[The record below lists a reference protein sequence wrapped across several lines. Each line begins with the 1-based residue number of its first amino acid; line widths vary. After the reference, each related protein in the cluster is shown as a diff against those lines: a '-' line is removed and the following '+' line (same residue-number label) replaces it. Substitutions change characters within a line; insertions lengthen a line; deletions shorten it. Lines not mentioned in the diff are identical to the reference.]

1 LKLGVGSCT
10 QNSAKA
16 SKNEALRSKT
26 MNMSVNFPN
35 SKSKHLNPEQ
45 TAEFG
50 RRVDEIR
57 REVMES
63 LGEQDAK
70 YIYKIRNFVRYSEIA
85 SRGMLMF
92 GGWIPPVWVIGTG
105 LLGISKIVENM
116 ELGHNV
122 MHGQFDWLNDP
133 SLNGANYDWDT
144 MATGD
149 DWKYTHNYVHHTYT
163 NIVGKDHDVGYGLLR
178 VSESQKWEPRFLFNI
193 PLAIQL
199 MVFFEWYVG
208 VQNLHLEDALVY
220 KTKTWKQVWADATK
234 FRKKARRQILKD
246 YVFFPLI
253 AGPNALPVLAGNAI
267 ANVIRS
273 LWSSAVIFNGHFTED
288 AETFEADNVEN
299 ETRAEWYLRQIR
311 GSSNFTGTDWL
322 HILSGNLSHQI
333 EHHLFPDMPANRYAE
348 VAPKIK
354 ALCAEYDI
362 NYNEANF
369 FKQFGSVWVRLA
381 KCSLPNHWTTSISQ
395 SVQKVKGIFA

>member
-1 LKLGVGSCT
+1 
-10 QNSAKA
+10 
-16 SKNEALRSKT
+16 
-26 MNMSVNFPN
+26 MSVKFPLN
-35 SKSKHLNPEQ
+35 SKSNYLTPEQ
-45 TAEFG
+45 VEEFG
-50 RRVDEIR
+50 RRVEEIR
-57 REVMES
+57 REVMDN
-63 LGEQDAK
+63 LGEADAK

-92 GGWIPPVWVIGTG
+92 GGWIPPVWLVGTG

-144 MATGD
+144 IATGD
-149 DWKYTHNYVHHTYT
+149 DWKHTHNYVHHTYT

-178 VSESQKWEPRFLFNI
+178 VSEQQKWEPRFLLNV
-193 PLAIQL
+193 PMAMQL

-208 VQNLHLEDALVY
+208 AQNLHLEDALVY
-220 KTKTWKQVWADATK
+220 KTKTWKEVWKDSAK
-234 FRKKARRQILKD
+234 LRKKVVRQVGKD

-253 AGPNALPVLAGNAI
+253 AGPNAIPVFLGNAV

-288 AETFEADNVEN
+288 AETFEEDNTET
-299 ETRAEWYLRQIR
+299 ETRAQWYLRQIR
-311 GSSNFTGTDWL
+311 GSSNFSGTQGL

-333 EHHLFPDMPANRYAE
+333 EHHLFPDMPANRYSE

-354 ALCAEYDI
+354 ALCQEYGV

-369 FKQFGSVWVRLA
+369 MKQFWSVWVRLA
-381 KCSLPNHWTTSISQ
+381 KCSLPNGYSDQVSNTI
-395 SVQKVKGIFA
+395 QKVKNLFSFAK

>member
-1 LKLGVGSCT
+1 
-10 QNSAKA
+10 
-16 SKNEALRSKT
+16 
-26 MNMSVNFPN
+26 MNMSVNFPS

-57 REVMES
+57 REMMDS

-381 KCSLPNHWTTSISQ
+381 KCSLPNHWTTSITQ
-395 SVQKVKGIFA
+395 SVQKVKGMFA

>member
-1 LKLGVGSCT
+1 MNISVT
-10 QNSAKA
+10 FPEN
-16 SKNEALRSKT
+16 SKT
-26 MNMSVNFPN
+26 
-35 SKSKHLNPEQ
+35 KHLSPEQ
-45 TAEFG
+45 IEAFG
-50 RRVDEIR
+50 RRVEEIR
-57 REVMES
+57 QNIMS
-63 LGEQDAK
+63 DIGEKDAK
-70 YIYKIRNFVRYSEIA
+70 YIYKIRNFVRYSEIS
-85 SRGMLMF
+85 SRALLMF
-92 GGWIPPVWVIGTG
+92 GGWLPPVWLVGTG

-163 NIVGKDHDVGYGLLR
+163 NIVGKDHDIGYGLLR
-178 VSESQKWEPRFLFNI
+178 VSESQKWEPRFLLNI

-208 VQNLHLEDALVY
+208 VQNLHLEDALIY

-246 YVFFPLI
+246 YVFFPVI
-253 AGPNALPVLAGNAI
+253 AGPNALPVLAGNVV
-267 ANVIRS
+267 ANIIRS

-288 AETFEADNVEN
+288 AETFEADNTEN

-311 GSSNFTGTDWL
+311 GSRNFTGTDWL

-348 VAPKIK
+348 AAPKIR
-354 ALCAEYDI
+354 ALCVEYGV

-369 FKQFGSVWVRLA
+369 FKQFWSVWVRLA
-381 KCSLPNHWTTSISQ
+381 KCSLPNDMTA
-395 SVQKVKGIFA
+395 KVSGTLLKLKGIFV

>member
-1 LKLGVGSCT
+1 
-10 QNSAKA
+10 
-16 SKNEALRSKT
+16 
-26 MNMSVNFPN
+26 MNMSVKFPLN
-35 SKSKHLNPEQ
+35 SKSNYLTPEQ
-45 TAEFG
+45 VEEFG
-50 RRVDEIR
+50 RRVEEIR
-57 REVMES
+57 REVMDN
-63 LGEQDAK
+63 LGEADAK

-92 GGWIPPVWVIGTG
+92 GGWIPPVWLVGTG

-144 MATGD
+144 IATGD
-149 DWKYTHNYVHHTYT
+149 DWKHTHNYVHHTYT

-178 VSESQKWEPRFLFNI
+178 VSEQQKWEPRFLVNV
-193 PLAIQL
+193 PMAMQL

-208 VQNLHLEDALVY
+208 AQNLHLEDAIVY
-220 KTKTWKQVWADATK
+220 KTKSWKEVWKDSAK
-234 FRKKARRQILKD
+234 LRKKVVRQVGKD

-253 AGPNALPVLAGNAI
+253 AGPNAIPVFLGNAA
-267 ANVIRS
+267 ANIIRS

-288 AETFEADNVEN
+288 AETFEEDNTET
-299 ETRAEWYLRQIR
+299 ETRAQWYLRQIR
-311 GSSNFTGTDWL
+311 GSSNFSGTQGL

-333 EHHLFPDMPANRYAE
+333 EHHLFPDMPANRYSE

-354 ALCAEYDI
+354 ALCEEYGV

-369 FKQFGSVWVRLA
+369 MKQFWSVWVRLA
-381 KCSLPNHWTTSISQ
+381 KCSLPNGYSDQVSNTI
-395 SVQKVKGIFA
+395 QKVKNLFSFAK

>member
-1 LKLGVGSCT
+1 
-10 QNSAKA
+10 
-16 SKNEALRSKT
+16 
-26 MNMSVNFPN
+26 MNMSVKFPLN
-35 SKSKHLNPEQ
+35 SKSNYLTPEQ
-45 TAEFG
+45 VEEFG
-50 RRVDEIR
+50 HRVEEIR
-57 REVMES
+57 REVMDN
-63 LGEQDAK
+63 LGEADAK

-92 GGWIPPVWVIGTG
+92 GGWIPPVWLVGTG

-144 MATGD
+144 IATGD
-149 DWKYTHNYVHHTYT
+149 DWKHTHNYVHHTYT

-178 VSESQKWEPRFLFNI
+178 VSEQQKWEPRFLLNV
-193 PLAIQL
+193 PMAMQL
-199 MVFFEWYVG
+199 MVLFEWYVG
-208 VQNLHLEDALVY
+208 AQNLHLEDAIVY
-220 KTKTWKQVWADATK
+220 KTKSWKEVWKDSAK
-234 FRKKARRQILKD
+234 LRKKVVRQVGKD

-253 AGPNALPVLAGNAI
+253 AGPNAIPVFLGNAV

-288 AETFEADNVEN
+288 AETFEEDNTET
-299 ETRAEWYLRQIR
+299 ETRAQWYLRQIR
-311 GSSNFTGTDWL
+311 GSSNFSGTQGL

-333 EHHLFPDMPANRYAE
+333 EHHLFPDMPANRYSE

-354 ALCAEYDI
+354 ALCEEYGV

-369 FKQFGSVWVRLA
+369 MKQFWSVWVRLA
-381 KCSLPNHWTTSISQ
+381 KCSLPNGYSDQVSNTI
-395 SVQKVKGIFA
+395 QKVKNLFSFAK

>member
-1 LKLGVGSCT
+1 
-10 QNSAKA
+10 
-16 SKNEALRSKT
+16 
-26 MNMSVNFPN
+26 MNMSVKFPEN
-35 SKSKHLNPEQ
+35 SKSQYLNPEQ
-45 TAEFG
+45 VEAFG
-50 RRVDEIR
+50 RRVEEIR
-57 REVMES
+57 REVMEN
-63 LGEQDAK
+63 LGEADAK

-92 GGWIPPVWVIGTG
+92 GGWIPPVWLAGTG
-105 LLGISKIVENM
+105 LLGLSKIVENM

-144 MATGD
+144 IATGD
-149 DWKYTHNYVHHTYT
+149 DWKHTHNYVHHTYT

-178 VSESQKWEPRFLFNI
+178 VSEQQKWEPRFLFNI
-193 PLAIQL
+193 PLGIQL
-199 MVFFEWYVG
+199 MVLFEWYVG

-220 KTKTWKQVWADATK
+220 KTKTWKQVWSDSTK
-234 FRKKARRQILKD
+234 FRKKLVRQVGKD

-253 AGPNALPVLAGNAI
+253 AGPNAVPVFLGNAV

-273 LWSSAVIFNGHFTED
+273 LWASAVIFNGHFTED
-288 AETFEADNVEN
+288 AETFEEDNTAT
-299 ETRAEWYLRQIR
+299 ETRAQWYLRQIR
-311 GSSNFTGTDWL
+311 GSSNFSGTEWL

-354 ALCAEYDI
+354 ALCEEYGV

-369 FKQFGSVWVRLA
+369 VKQFWSVWVRLA
-381 KCSLPNHWTTSISQ
+381 KCSLPNGYTDQVSSKI
-395 SVQKVKGIFA
+395 QKIKTIFSLSK

>member
-1 LKLGVGSCT
+1 
-10 QNSAKA
+10 
-16 SKNEALRSKT
+16 
-26 MNMSVNFPN
+26 MNKPVNFQSN
-35 SKSKHLNPEQ
+35 SKSRYLTDEEIQ
-45 TAEFG
+45 SFG
-50 RRVDEIR
+50 EKIEAIR
-57 REVMES
+57 RETIQS
-63 LGEQDAK
+63 LGEQDAA
-70 YIYKIRNFVRYSEIA
+70 YIYKIRNFVRYSEIS

-92 GGWIPPVWVIGTG
+92 AGWLPPVWLLGTG

-144 MATGD
+144 IATGD
-149 DWKYTHNYVHHTYT
+149 DWKHTHNYVHHTYT
-163 NIVGKDHDVGYGLLR
+163 NIVGKDHDVGYGLIR
-178 VSESQKWEPRFLFNI
+178 VSESQLWEPRFLLNI

-208 VQNLHLEDALVY
+208 VQNLHLEDVYVY
-220 KTKTWKQVWADATK
+220 KTKTWREVWQDSIK
-234 FRKKARRQILKD
+234 LRKKVTRQVMKD

-253 AGPNALPVLAGNAI
+253 AGPNAIPVFAGNAV

-273 LWSSAVIFNGHFTED
+273 LWASAVIFNGHFTED
-288 AETFEADNVEN
+288 AETFELDNTEN

-311 GSSNFTGTDWL
+311 GSSNFSGTQWL

-348 VAPKIK
+348 VAPKVK
-354 ALCAEYDI
+354 ALCAEYGI
-362 NYNEANF
+362 HYNEASF
-369 FKQFGSVWVRLA
+369 IKQFASVWVRLG
-381 KCSLPNHWTTSISQ
+381 KSSLPNDWKEQFKLTLQTQFKQWI
-395 SVQKVKGIFA
+395 

>member
-1 LKLGVGSCT
+1 
-10 QNSAKA
+10 
-16 SKNEALRSKT
+16 
-26 MNMSVNFPN
+26 MNMSVKFPLN
-35 SKSKHLNPEQ
+35 SKSNYLTPEQ
-45 TAEFG
+45 VEEFG
-50 RRVDEIR
+50 RRVEEIR
-57 REVMES
+57 REVMDN
-63 LGEQDAK
+63 LGEADAK

-92 GGWIPPVWVIGTG
+92 GGWIPPVWLVGTG

-133 SLNGANYDWDT
+133 NLNGANYDWDT

-149 DWKYTHNYVHHTYT
+149 DWKHTHNYIHHTYT

-178 VSESQKWEPRFLFNI
+178 VSEQQKWEPRFLLNV
-193 PLAIQL
+193 PMAMQL

-208 VQNLHLEDALVY
+208 AQNLHLEDAIVY
-220 KTKTWKQVWADATK
+220 KTKSWKEVWKDSAK
-234 FRKKARRQILKD
+234 LRKKVVRQVGKD

-253 AGPNALPVLAGNAI
+253 AGPNAIPVFLGNAV

-288 AETFEADNVEN
+288 AETFEEDNTET
-299 ETRAEWYLRQIR
+299 ETRAQWYLRQIR
-311 GSSNFTGTDWL
+311 GSSNFSGTQGL

-333 EHHLFPDMPANRYAE
+333 EHHLFPDMPANRYSE

-354 ALCAEYDI
+354 ALCEEYGV

-369 FKQFGSVWVRLA
+369 MKQFWSVWVRLA
-381 KCSLPNHWTTSISQ
+381 KCSLPNGYSDQVSNTI
-395 SVQKVKGIFA
+395 QKVKNLFSFAK

>member
-1 LKLGVGSCT
+1 
-10 QNSAKA
+10 
-16 SKNEALRSKT
+16 
-26 MNMSVNFPN
+26 MNMSVKFPLN
-35 SKSKHLNPEQ
+35 SKSNYLTPEQ
-45 TAEFG
+45 VEEFG
-50 RRVDEIR
+50 RRVEEIR
-57 REVMES
+57 REVMDN
-63 LGEQDAK
+63 LGEADAK

-92 GGWIPPVWVIGTG
+92 GGWIPPVWLVGTG

-144 MATGD
+144 IATGD
-149 DWKYTHNYVHHTYT
+149 DWKHTHNYVHHTYT

-178 VSESQKWEPRFLFNI
+178 VSEQQKWEPRFLLNV
-193 PLAIQL
+193 PMAMQL

-208 VQNLHLEDALVY
+208 AQNLHLEDAIVY
-220 KTKTWKQVWADATK
+220 KTKSWKEVWKDSAK
-234 FRKKARRQILKD
+234 LRKKVVRQVGKD

-253 AGPNALPVLAGNAI
+253 AGPNAIPVFLGNAA
-267 ANVIRS
+267 ANIIRS

-288 AETFEADNVEN
+288 AETFEEDNTAT
-299 ETRAEWYLRQIR
+299 ETRAQWYLRQIR
-311 GSSNFTGTDWL
+311 DSSNFTGTDWL

-333 EHHLFPDMPANRYAE
+333 EHHLFPDMPANRYSE

-354 ALCAEYDI
+354 ALCEEYGV

-369 FKQFGSVWVRLA
+369 MKQFWSVWVRLA
-381 KCSLPNHWTTSISQ
+381 KCSLPNGYSDQVSNTI
-395 SVQKVKGIFA
+395 QKVKNLFSFAK

>member
-1 LKLGVGSCT
+1 
-10 QNSAKA
+10 
-16 SKNEALRSKT
+16 
-26 MNMSVNFPN
+26 MNMSVSFPN
-35 SKSKHLNPEQ
+35 SKSKHLSPEQ
-45 TAEFG
+45 TAAFG
-50 RRVDEIR
+50 CRVDEIR
-57 REVMES
+57 REVMDS

-70 YIYKIRNFVRYSEIA
+70 YIYKIRNFVRYSEIT
-85 SRGMLMF
+85 SRSMLMF
-92 GGWIPPVWVIGTG
+92 AGWLPPVWVIGTG

-144 MATGD
+144 AATGD

-208 VQNLHLEDALVY
+208 VQNLHLEDALIY

-246 YVFFPLI
+246 YVFFPVI

-273 LWSSAVIFNGHFTED
+273 LWASAVIFNGHFTED
-288 AETFEADNVEN
+288 AETFEADNIEH

-311 GSSNFTGTDWL
+311 GSSNFTGAEWL

-354 ALCAEYDI
+354 ALCTEYGI

-369 FKQFGSVWVRLA
+369 FQQFWSVWVRLA
-381 KCSLPNHWTTSISQ
+381 KCSLPNEMTAKITQ
-395 SVQKVKGIFA
+395 SLAKVKGIFA

>member
-1 LKLGVGSCT
+1 
-10 QNSAKA
+10 
-16 SKNEALRSKT
+16 
-26 MNMSVNFPN
+26 MNMSVKFPLN
-35 SKSKHLNPEQ
+35 SKSNYLTPEQ
-45 TAEFG
+45 VEEFG
-50 RRVDEIR
+50 RRVEEIR
-57 REVMES
+57 REVMDN
-63 LGEQDAK
+63 LGEADAK

-92 GGWIPPVWVIGTG
+92 GGWIPPVWLVGTG

-144 MATGD
+144 IATGD
-149 DWKYTHNYVHHTYT
+149 DWKHTHNYVHHTYT

-178 VSESQKWEPRFLFNI
+178 VSEQQKWEPRFLLNV
-193 PLAIQL
+193 PMAMQL

-208 VQNLHLEDALVY
+208 AQNLHLEDAIVY
-220 KTKTWKQVWADATK
+220 KTKSWKEVWKDSAK
-234 FRKKARRQILKD
+234 LRKKVVRQVGKD

-253 AGPNALPVLAGNAI
+253 AGPNAIPVFLGNAA
-267 ANVIRS
+267 ANIIRS

-288 AETFEADNVEN
+288 AETFEEDNTET
-299 ETRAEWYLRQIR
+299 ETRAQWYLRQIR
-311 GSSNFTGTDWL
+311 GSSNFSGTQGL

-333 EHHLFPDMPANRYAE
+333 EHHLFPDMPANRYSE
-348 VAPKIK
+348 VAPKIR
-354 ALCAEYDI
+354 ALCEEYGV

-369 FKQFGSVWVRLA
+369 MKQFWSVWVRLA
-381 KCSLPNHWTTSISQ
+381 KCSLPNGYSDQVSNTI
-395 SVQKVKGIFA
+395 QKVKNLFSFAK

>member
-1 LKLGVGSCT
+1 
-10 QNSAKA
+10 
-16 SKNEALRSKT
+16 
-26 MNMSVNFPN
+26 MNMSVKFPLN
-35 SKSKHLNPEQ
+35 SKSNYLTPEQ
-45 TAEFG
+45 VEEFG
-50 RRVDEIR
+50 RRVEEIR
-57 REVMES
+57 REVMDN
-63 LGEQDAK
+63 LGEADAK

-92 GGWIPPVWVIGTG
+92 SGWIPPVWLVGTG

-144 MATGD
+144 IATGD
-149 DWKYTHNYVHHTYT
+149 DWKHTHNYVHHTYT

-178 VSESQKWEPRFLFNI
+178 VSEQQKWEPRFLLNV
-193 PLAIQL
+193 PMAMQL

-208 VQNLHLEDALVY
+208 AQNLHLEDALVY
-220 KTKTWKQVWADATK
+220 KTKTWKEVWKDSAK
-234 FRKKARRQILKD
+234 LRKKVVRQVGKD

-253 AGPNALPVLAGNAI
+253 AGPNAIPVFLGNVA

-288 AETFEADNVEN
+288 AETFEEDNTET
-299 ETRAEWYLRQIR
+299 ETRAQWYLRQIR
-311 GSSNFTGTDWL
+311 GSSNFSGTQGL

-333 EHHLFPDMPANRYAE
+333 ENHLFPDMPANRYSE

-354 ALCAEYDI
+354 ALCEEYGV

-369 FKQFGSVWVRLA
+369 MKQFWSVWVRLA
-381 KCSLPNHWTTSISQ
+381 KCSLPNGYSDQVSNTI
-395 SVQKVKGIFA
+395 QKVKNLFSFAK

>member
-1 LKLGVGSCT
+1 
-10 QNSAKA
+10 
-16 SKNEALRSKT
+16 
-26 MNMSVNFPN
+26 MNMSVKFPLN
-35 SKSKHLNPEQ
+35 SKSNYLTPEQ
-45 TAEFG
+45 VEEFG
-50 RRVDEIR
+50 RRVEEIR
-57 REVMES
+57 REVMDN
-63 LGEQDAK
+63 LGEADAK

-92 GGWIPPVWVIGTG
+92 GGWIPPVWLVGTG

-144 MATGD
+144 IATGD
-149 DWKYTHNYVHHTYT
+149 DWKHTHNYVHHTYT

-178 VSESQKWEPRFLFNI
+178 VSEQQKWEPRFLLNV
-193 PLAIQL
+193 PMAMQL

-208 VQNLHLEDALVY
+208 AQNLHLEDAIVY
-220 KTKTWKQVWADATK
+220 KTKSWKEVWKDSAK
-234 FRKKARRQILKD
+234 LRKKVVRQVGKD

-253 AGPNALPVLAGNAI
+253 AGPNAIPVFLGNAA

-288 AETFEADNVEN
+288 AETFEEDNTET
-299 ETRAEWYLRQIR
+299 ETRAQWYLRQIR
-311 GSSNFTGTDWL
+311 GSSNFSGTQGL

-333 EHHLFPDMPANRYAE
+333 EHHLFPDMPANRYSE

-354 ALCAEYDI
+354 ALCEEYGV

-369 FKQFGSVWVRLA
+369 MKQFWSVWVRLA
-381 KCSLPNHWTTSISQ
+381 KCSLPNGYSDQVSNTI
-395 SVQKVKGIFA
+395 QKVKNLFSFAK

>member
-1 LKLGVGSCT
+1 
-10 QNSAKA
+10 
-16 SKNEALRSKT
+16 
-26 MNMSVNFPN
+26 MNMSVKFPLN
-35 SKSKHLNPEQ
+35 SKSNYLTPEQ
-45 TAEFG
+45 VEEFG
-50 RRVDEIR
+50 RRVEEIR
-57 REVMES
+57 REVMDN
-63 LGEQDAK
+63 LGEADAK

-92 GGWIPPVWVIGTG
+92 SGWIPPVWLVGTG

-144 MATGD
+144 IATGD
-149 DWKYTHNYVHHTYT
+149 DWKHTHNYVHHTYT

-178 VSESQKWEPRFLFNI
+178 VSEQQKWEPRFLLNV
-193 PLAIQL
+193 PMAMQL

-208 VQNLHLEDALVY
+208 AQNLHLEDALVY
-220 KTKTWKQVWADATK
+220 KTKTWKEVWKDSAK
-234 FRKKARRQILKD
+234 LRKKVVRQVGKD

-253 AGPNALPVLAGNAI
+253 AGPNAIPVFLGNVA

-288 AETFEADNVEN
+288 AETFEEDNTET
-299 ETRAEWYLRQIR
+299 ETRAQWYLRQIR
-311 GSSNFTGTDWL
+311 GSSNFSGTQGL

-333 EHHLFPDMPANRYAE
+333 EHHLFPDMPANRYSE

-354 ALCAEYDI
+354 ALCQEYGV

-369 FKQFGSVWVRLA
+369 MKQFWSVWVRLA
-381 KCSLPNHWTTSISQ
+381 KCSLPNGYSDQVSNTI
-395 SVQKVKGIFA
+395 QKVKNLFSFAK

>member
-1 LKLGVGSCT
+1 
-10 QNSAKA
+10 
-16 SKNEALRSKT
+16 
-26 MNMSVNFPN
+26 MNMSVSFTN

-45 TAEFG
+45 IAEFG
-50 RRVDEIR
+50 RRVEEIR
-57 REVMES
+57 REMMENI
-63 LGEQDAK
+63 GEQDAK

-92 GGWIPPVWVIGTG
+92 GGWIPPVWVVGTG

-144 MATGD
+144 MSSGD
-149 DWKYTHNYVHHTYT
+149 DWKYTHNYMHHTYT

-178 VSESQKWEPRFLFNI
+178 VSESQKWEPRFLLNI

-208 VQNLHLEDALVY
+208 VQNLHLEDAAVY
-220 KTKTWKQVWADATK
+220 KTKTWKQVWADSEK

-246 YVFFPLI
+246 YVFFPVI
-253 AGPNALPVLAGNAI
+253 AGPNALPVLAGNAV

-288 AETFEADNVEN
+288 AETFEADNTAN

-311 GSSNFTGTDWL
+311 GSSNFTGTEWL

-348 VAPKIK
+348 VAPQIK
-354 ALCAEYDI
+354 ALCAEYGI
-362 NYNEANF
+362 HYNEANF
-369 FKQFGSVWVRLA
+369 FQQFWSVWVRLA
-381 KCSLPNHWTTSISQ
+381 KCSVPNNWTSTITQ
-395 SVQKVKGIFA
+395 SLQKVKGIFA